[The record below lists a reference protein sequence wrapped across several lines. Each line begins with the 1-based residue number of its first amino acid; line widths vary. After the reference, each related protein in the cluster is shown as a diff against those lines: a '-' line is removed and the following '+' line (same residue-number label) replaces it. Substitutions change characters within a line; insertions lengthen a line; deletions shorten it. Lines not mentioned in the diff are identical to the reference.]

1 MRVETA
7 NRYPKLIIS
16 NTQKGPVA
24 KRILSTSWN
33 PAVLK
38 TRNWVIE
45 SAGYDVV
52 TTRES
57 RMFLR
62 LAEEQHFDAALIGD
76 SIPIHLRAQLAKDAK
91 QANPS
96 LPLVIICRAG
106 EESRVREYAQAIV
119 KSTDQPELLIRAI
132 QSAAGDTEHD

>member
-1 MRVETA
+1 M
-7 NRYPKLIIS
+7 
-16 NTQKGPVA
+16 A

-33 PAVLK
+33 PAILK

-76 SIPIHLRAQLAKDAK
+76 SIPIHLRVQLAKDAK
-91 QANPS
+91 QLKPS

-106 EESRVREYAQAIV
+106 EESRVRDYAQTIV
-119 KSTDQPELLIRAI
+119 KSTDKPELLIRAI
-132 QSAAGDTEHD
+132 QSAAGDTKRD

>member
-1 MRVETA
+1 M
-7 NRYPKLIIS
+7 
-16 NTQKGPVA
+16 A

-106 EESRVREYAQAIV
+106 EESRVRTNPNCSFGRSNQR
-119 KSTDQPELLIRAI
+119 RATPNVP
-132 QSAAGDTEHD
+132 DL

>member
-1 MRVETA
+1 MRVGRNTESST
-7 NRYPKLIIS
+7 KLMREG
-16 NTQKGPVA
+16 TVA

-33 PAVLK
+33 PVVLR

-57 RMFLR
+57 QMFLR

-76 SIPIHLRAQLAKDAK
+76 SIPIDLRVQLAKDVK
-91 QANPS
+91 QLNPT

-106 EESRVREYAQAIV
+106 EESRVAEYAQVIV
-119 KSTDQPELLIRAI
+119 YSTDQPELLIRAI
-132 QSAAGDTEHD
+132 QSAAGDTNRD